1 MTKIRPKILIKKTGS
16 WKREAGSYFQ
26 TYTTKMTF
34 KRKES
39 FFYDLH
45 KLQLPSSNFK
55 LVIINLHKPHI
66 GF

>member
-1 MTKIRPKILIKKTGS
+1 MTKTRPKILIKKAGS

-39 FFYDLH
+39 FFL
-45 KLQLPSSNFK
+45 
-55 LVIINLHKPHI
+55 
-66 GF
+66 